1 MFSFEAL
8 SFEVLSFLIHLFSSL
23 SLFRSP
29 FPLFPL
35 LLPRS
40 LTTTVSDD
48 APDAPSHP
56 SLRRRSRRRRL
67 VVVVVVERRRGAE
80 VAGADTSDA
89 NAAPA
94 SSFLSP
100 RPPVDVVS
108 LRSESEERLCLFPC
122 RRPGSFFARA
132 ADRGAREIE
141 KERGGEKS
149 PFSLFFL
156 FAPTSPPPSPPQP
169 AFFMKKMSV
178 HATHI
183 AIRSDSVRA
192 RAREKSRPL
201 SFFLFAP
208 TSPQNLLSSPL
219 TLPSP
224 TCLFIKKGE
233 RARDE
238 MDERAG
244 RARTRSVPTG
254 CARKREGGGGTQRE
268 RGGGGRE
275 RASEPARDL
284 QVFFSFPLGLRCA
297 LPSDFSSVSY
307 FLLRV
312 FFSPVLPL
320 VRLSLSLSLSLSLL
334 LGSARLSRSSLSSSP
349 QRAHGEWG
357 KIVLNVDLSLSM
369 PRKCPSLF
377 VRARSFLFVATTP
390 ARHREPRR
398 RARSKGREKKERANR
413 LAPESSPETNQ
424 SLSSSSSSPPLL
436 TLSSSFLFFVLLL
449 PSLLLPPLLQKQ
461 NNSRLPHDATRQRR
475 RRGQAA
481 AGGQGPS
488 YGPSPSAG
496 FSPG

>member
-1 MFSFEAL
+1 MVSFEAL
-8 SFEVLSFLIHLFSSL
+8 SFEVLSFLIHFFSSL

-29 FPLFPL
+29 FPLFHL

-108 LRSESEERLCLFPC
+108 LRSESEERLCLFPR

-169 AFFMKKMSV
+169 AFYMKKMSV

-201 SFFLFAP
+201 SFFLFSP

-268 RGGGGRE
+268 RGGGGGERESE
-275 RASEPARDL
+275 RASTRPAK
-284 QVFFSFPLGLRCA
+284 VFIFFSSR
-297 LPSDFSSVSY
+297 PSV
-307 FLLRV
+307 
-312 FFSPVLPL
+312 
-320 VRLSLSLSLSLSLL
+320 
-334 LGSARLSRSSLSSSP
+334 RSSLRFFFCFLFSSSCLFLP
-349 QRAHGEWG
+349 CSSPRAP
-357 KIVLNVDLSLSM
+357 LPLPLPLPLS
-369 PRKCPSLF
+369 PSRLC
-377 VRARSFLFVATTP
+377 ALIAKLLELLAP
-390 ARHREPRR
+390 AR
-398 RARSKGREKKERANR
+398 
-413 LAPESSPETNQ
+413 
-424 SLSSSSSSPPLL
+424 
-436 TLSSSFLFFVLLL
+436 
-449 PSLLLPPLLQKQ
+449 
-461 NNSRLPHDATRQRR
+461 TR
-475 RRGQAA
+475 
-481 AGGQGPS
+481 
-488 YGPSPSAG
+488 
-496 FSPG
+496 

>member
-1 MFSFEAL
+1 M

-275 RASEPARDL
+275 REDVRRAGAAACLMR
-284 QVFFSFPLGLRCA
+284 LGGACA
-297 LPSDFSSVSY
+297 F
-307 FLLRV
+307 
-312 FFSPVLPL
+312 
-320 VRLSLSLSLSLSLL
+320 
-334 LGSARLSRSSLSSSP
+334 
-349 QRAHGEWG
+349 
-357 KIVLNVDLSLSM
+357 
-369 PRKCPSLF
+369 F
-377 VRARSFLFVATTP
+377 VRARIFPVFFRSRHPPHSSASTP
-390 ARHREPRR
+390 TLP
-398 RARSKGREKKERANR
+398 
-413 LAPESSPETNQ
+413 
-424 SLSSSSSSPPLL
+424 L
-436 TLSSSFLFFVLLL
+436 TLSVSCRHVMVGRDGAS
-449 PSLLLPPLLQKQ
+449 
-461 NNSRLPHDATRQRR
+461 DAVVDARQRQR
-475 RRGQAA
+475 TTTAATAVGAGAPRKSARLTSPRRMMGERRG
-481 AGGQGPS
+481 GGR
-488 YGPSPSAG
+488 
-496 FSPG
+496 

>member
-1 MFSFEAL
+1 MVSFEAL
-8 SFEVLSFLIHLFSSL
+8 SFEVLSFLIHFFSSL

-108 LRSESEERLCLFPC
+108 LRSESEERLCLFPR

-141 KERGGEKS
+141 KERGEEKS
-149 PFSLFFL
+149 PFSLFFFFL
-156 FAPTSPPPSPPQP
+156 LQPLPPPPQP

-201 SFFLFAP
+201 SFFLFSP

-275 RASEPARDL
+275 R
-284 QVFFSFPLGLRCA
+284 
-297 LPSDFSSVSY
+297 
-307 FLLRV
+307 
-312 FFSPVLPL
+312 
-320 VRLSLSLSLSLSLL
+320 
-334 LGSARLSRSSLSSSP
+334 
-349 QRAHGEWG
+349 
-357 KIVLNVDLSLSM
+357 
-369 PRKCPSLF
+369 
-377 VRARSFLFVATTP
+377 
-390 ARHREPRR
+390 
-398 RARSKGREKKERANR
+398 ERA
-413 LAPESSPETNQ
+413 SQHETCK
-424 SLSSSSSSPPLL
+424 
-436 TLSSSFLFFVLLL
+436 SFLFFSSRPSVRSSLRFFFCFLFSSSCLFL
-449 PSLLLPPLLQKQ
+449 PCSSPRAPLPLPLPLSP
-461 NNSRLPHDATRQRR
+461 SRLCALIAKLLELLAPARTR
-475 RRGQAA
+475 
-481 AGGQGPS
+481 
-488 YGPSPSAG
+488 
-496 FSPG
+496 

>member
-1 MFSFEAL
+1 M
-8 SFEVLSFLIHLFSSL
+8 
-23 SLFRSP
+23 
-29 FPLFPL
+29 
-35 LLPRS
+35 
-40 LTTTVSDD
+40 
-48 APDAPSHP
+48 
-56 SLRRRSRRRRL
+56 
-67 VVVVVVERRRGAE
+67 VVVVERRRGAE

-108 LRSESEERLCLFPC
+108 LRSESEERLCLFPR

-201 SFFLFAP
+201 SFFLFSP

-275 RASEPARDL
+275 RASERASTRPAK
-284 QVFFSFPLGLRCA
+284 VFFSFPLGLRCA

-320 VRLSLSLSLSLSLL
+320 VRLSLSLSLSLL

-377 VRARSFLFVATTP
+377 VRARSFLFVVTTP

-398 RARSKGREKKERANR
+398 RARSKGREKKRTS
-413 LAPESSPETNQ
+413 ESVGAREFARDQ
-424 SLSSSSSSPPLL
+424 S
-436 TLSSSFLFFVLLL
+436 V
-449 PSLLLPPLLQKQ
+449 SLLLFFFSSTSHAFFVFPLLC
-461 NNSRLPHDATRQRR
+461 
-475 RRGQAA
+475 
-481 AGGQGPS
+481 
-488 YGPSPSAG
+488 PSPSLAP
-496 FSPG
+496 SPPSPSETKQ